1 MVEKAG
7 RTEAPLGSHRKPGK
21 AEHGGPPKTKSEF
34 APGSTARAASHGL
47 LWAPAS
53 RRHILLLPSH
63 LPAAAAPRFKP
74 AGDRSS
80 VLQGRAGCSPGS
92 AAAVRPAR
100 CSARSAGP
108 AGGGAQGAGG
118 GGSGGGG
125 GGGGGVRG
133 GSAPLGLPP
142 AGARGCSR
150 AATRTKKKKKKAERR
165 GRERRFPTGA
175 GGPAVGGQ
183 PSVPGSSQSAARG
196 PCRRW
201 RRKPARGRGGPA
213 VWSPLREPPAAAG
226 PGLLAAQACE
236 GRRRWLRERQ
246 AGGRR
251 RSAA

>member
-7 RTEAPLGSHRKPGK
+7 RTEAPLGSHRKPGR
-21 AEHGGPPKTKSEF
+21 AEHGGPQRQSPSSRLGLRS
-34 APGSTARAASHGL
+34 APQVTGCSG
-47 LWAPAS
+47 
-53 RRHILLLPSH
+53 RRPLGATSSSFRLTS
-63 LPAAAAPRFKP
+63 PRPRRLKP

-80 VLQGRAGCSPGS
+80 VLQGQAGCSPGS
-92 AAAVRPAR
+92 AAAVSPAR

-118 GGSGGGG
+118 GGG

-133 GSAPLGLPP
+133 GSAPFGLPP

-150 AATRTKKKKKKAERR
+150 AATRTKKKKAERR
-165 GRERRFPTGA
+165 GRFPTGA

-213 VWSPLREPPAAAG
+213 VLSPSGSHPQRRGPASSRLR
-226 PGLLAAQACE
+226 
-236 GRRRWLRERQ
+236 RVR
-246 AGGRR
+246 GGGGG
-251 RSAA
+251 